1 MKKFKFTLQPLLD
14 LTLSMQEQLQL
25 QMKQNEDALSRLVGE
40 LDTLFS
46 QRTSAKEAYLNQVQ
60 RGVQAEELKSHTAYI
75 DEYSDLIV
83 QQEDRIDNVQ
93 RERQKLILEKTSNY
107 QNLKKLENLKEKQY
121 AQYLA
126 QVKSDEEKMIG
137 DLISY
142 RIAAN

>member
-25 QMKQNEDALSRLVGE
+25 QMKQNEQTLAHLAGE

-46 QRTSAKEAYLNQVQ
+46 QRTSAKQAYMNQMQ
-60 RGVQAEELKSHTAYI
+60 KGVQAEELKSHTAYI
-75 DEYSDLIV
+75 DQYSELIV
-83 QQEDRIDNVQ
+83 KQEESIDNVQ
-93 RERQKLILEKTSNY
+93 QEQQRLILEKTSNY
-107 QNLKKLENLKEKQY
+107 QDIKKLENLKEKQY

-126 QVKSDEEKMIG
+126 QVKSDEEKTIG